1 MYENK
6 LTSKIIYGID
16 ILIDGKLINFERSKF
31 VFGQI
36 FRSSH
41 QRPPATLLKK

>member
-16 ILIDGKLINFERSKF
+16 ILIDAKLINFERSKF
-31 VFGQI
+31 VFG
-36 FRSSH
+36 
-41 QRPPATLLKK
+41 